1 MISPDDLSVASKHL
15 IYLIHFHLFLIQYN
29 LCLSFSD
36 FGLPY
41 FLPIIFLVAFVRLQG
56 KTSSYSSPVSQYCLL
71 SWSVLK
77 PLPDGL
83 DPWSIWLWLCV
94 CPDLLSFIHFIQ
106 WWLSW
111 PMEEIGCTA
120 VCRWKI
126 YFFPFHNISTKNKG
140 TLYCVFA
147 TKWNTF
153 LPSFHFSSSPFL
165 FSPSP
170 PPPPPFSFQSSMAK
184 ERKTGRKKRRKIN
197 QKDFAIHISHLS

>member
-106 WWLSW
+106 WWVSW

-140 TLYCVFA
+140 TLYCVCHKMKHISSQFSFF
-147 TKWNTF
+147 F
-153 LPSFHFSSSPFL
+153 LSLSVL
-165 FSPSP
+165 TLSPSP
-170 PPPPPFSFQSSMAK
+170 PSILFSVFNGK
-184 ERKTGRKKRRKIN
+184 RKKDREKEKE
-197 QKDFAIHISHLS
+197 KD